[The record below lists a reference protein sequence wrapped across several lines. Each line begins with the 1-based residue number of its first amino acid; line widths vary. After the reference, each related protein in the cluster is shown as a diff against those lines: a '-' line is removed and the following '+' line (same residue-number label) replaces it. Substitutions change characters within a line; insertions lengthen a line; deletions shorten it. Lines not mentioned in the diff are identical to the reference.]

1 VGRPKIP
8 LARATHRITARVRA
22 IVHLAHR
29 GNLAEASRATGIP
42 HPTLRELYVGRTV
55 NPSLATL
62 DRLAATYGVSIDW
75 FRSPEEPEEAPLL
88 GRRGF
93 LPSLPT
99 AERARPQLREI
110 LIPFAAWPMYD
121 VVARLSERLGAA
133 PLAPERPI
141 VGEAT
146 GEAFQFRL
154 CTFLFQPL
162 LAAER
167 AGESGVIL
175 AYEDAAA
182 LLDTPRGHMWV
193 QTLSALG
200 ELWRAALGQLLSE
213 PVGAT
218 RTSS

>member
-1 VGRPKIP
+1 
-8 LARATHRITARVRA
+8 LF
-22 IVHLAHR
+22 
-29 GNLAEASRATGIP
+29 
-42 HPTLRELYVGRTV
+42 
-55 NPSLATL
+55 TL

-75 FRSPEEPEEAPLL
+75 FRSLEEPEEAPLL

-99 AERARPQLREI
+99 GERARPQLREI
-110 LIPFAAWPMYD
+110 LIPFAAWRMYD
-121 VVARLSERLGAA
+121 VVARLSERLGAIRA
-133 PLAPERPI
+133 APERPI

-167 AGESGVIL
+167 AGEPGVIL
-175 AYEDAAA
+175 AYDEAAE
-182 LLDTPRGHMWV
+182 LLDTPRGHVWV
-193 QTLSALG
+193 HTLSALG
-200 ELWRAALGQLLSE
+200 ELWQTALGQLLSE
-213 PVGAT
+213 PVSGG